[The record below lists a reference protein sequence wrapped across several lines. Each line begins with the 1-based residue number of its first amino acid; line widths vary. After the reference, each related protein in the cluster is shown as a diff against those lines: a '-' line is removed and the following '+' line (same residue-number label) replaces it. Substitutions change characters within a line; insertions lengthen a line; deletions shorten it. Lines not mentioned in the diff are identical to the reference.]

1 MKITTKYKGIDT
13 ALHFVNGKLYV
24 TETQVQ
30 DGKIV
35 APKKLD
41 VTEQV
46 AQAINAYIKK

>member
-1 MKITTKYKGIDT
+1 MSNYKVIDT

-24 TETQVQ
+24 TETQMQ
-30 DGKIV
+30 DGKTV
-35 APKKLD
+35 GREALD

>member
-1 MKITTKYKGIDT
+1 MLLLARYVLPVSSDFIE
-13 ALHFVNGKLYV
+13 NGAIL
-24 TETQVQ
+24 VQ